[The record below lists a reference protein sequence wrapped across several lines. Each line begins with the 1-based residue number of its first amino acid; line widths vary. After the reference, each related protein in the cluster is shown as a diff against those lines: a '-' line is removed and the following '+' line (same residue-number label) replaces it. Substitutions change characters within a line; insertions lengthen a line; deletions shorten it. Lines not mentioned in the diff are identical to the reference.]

1 METKNSGMPK
11 IKGQTVIILGFV
23 GHIDSVATTQ
33 LSCLSSKATIDK
45 V

>member
-1 METKNSGMPK
+1 METKNLGMPE

-33 LSCLSSKATIDK
+33 LSCLSSKATTDNI
-45 V
+45 